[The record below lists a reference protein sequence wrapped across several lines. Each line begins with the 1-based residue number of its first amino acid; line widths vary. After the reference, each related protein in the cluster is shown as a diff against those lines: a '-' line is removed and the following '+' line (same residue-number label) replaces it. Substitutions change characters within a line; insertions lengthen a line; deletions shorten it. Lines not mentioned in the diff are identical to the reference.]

1 MEEWYFEYSID
12 RDRIGLLGDV
22 ASVLGMLSINIT
34 KLSGVEERTR
44 GFLLQTDDSSRI
56 ESLRILL
63 QDVDNIRVTAL
74 RKPTLLDH
82 LALRHGRLIENGQ
95 GGGNTYRFTRDAL
108 GVLVD
113 FMGEH
118 LKAPGHQV
126 MGIRG
131 MPRVGKTESIVAAS
145 VYAGKRWTF
154 LSSTLL
160 KQTLRTDLDEE
171 EFAADNH
178 VYIIDGIVST
188 MRGNEEHMRLLR
200 KILRLDA
207 PKVIEHPDLFVH
219 NTEYGWKTFDRII
232 ELRNQP
238 DEEITYAGLL
248 RNM

>member
-1 MEEWYFEYSID
+1 M
-12 RDRIGLLGDV
+12 LGDV

-34 KLSGVEERTR
+34 KLSGVEDRTR
-44 GFLLQTDDSSRI
+44 GFLLQTDDPTRI

-63 QDVDNIRVTAL
+63 QNVDNIRVTAL

-82 LALRHGRLIENGQ
+82 LALRHGRLIDNGQ
-95 GGGNTYRFTRDAL
+95 GDDNTYRFTRDAL

-171 EFAADNH
+171 EFTADNH

-188 MRGNEEHMRLLR
+188 MRGNEDHMRLIR

-238 DEEITYAGLL
+238 DEKISYAGLL
-248 RNM
+248 RNI